1 MVLKCILIS
10 DITLI
15 AYVIYFTSTGTVAIS
30 DFATT
35 GFQRIVKRQMKVLNN
50 DLHIKILWQRKVVCS
65 GSIGLQS
72 IYVFVIL
79 SYCPLNS
86 GS

>member
-50 DLHIKILWQRKVVCS
+50 DLHIKIL
-65 GSIGLQS
+65 
-72 IYVFVIL
+72 
-79 SYCPLNS
+79 
-86 GS
+86 